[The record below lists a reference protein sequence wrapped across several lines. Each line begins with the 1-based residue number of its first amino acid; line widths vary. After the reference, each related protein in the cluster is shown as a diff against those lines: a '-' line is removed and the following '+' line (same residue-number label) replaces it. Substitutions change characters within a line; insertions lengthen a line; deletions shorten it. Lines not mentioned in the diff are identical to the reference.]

1 MMMEELSGH
10 ILIIHN
16 YNDIP
21 RAQKC
26 SSAPHVARQKGFQ
39 GRCGARATPGPGE
52 FIVFCDGNL
61 PKKIMDLEKIPKKK
75 RWRNLRYFKQL
86 IYYTNTSDANENH
99 FTLKNYIQHLNTN

>member
-1 MMMEELSGH
+1 MRMMMMMMIMILMMMMMMEDLSGH

-52 FIVFCDGNL
+52 FIVFCDGNW
-61 PKKIMDLEKIPKKK
+61 PKKSPWTWRKTKKTMEKIK
-75 RWRNLRYFKQL
+75 LF
-86 IYYTNTSDANENH
+86 
-99 FTLKNYIQHLNTN
+99 